1 MENIH
6 AHALSSIG
14 PIVALEVGPI
24 RKTLNSRYDDLKT
37 GRSEVAEGDRELVV
51 SVGKLKGPTR
61 SKLKEVTLTFA
72 SWNQIAAGLRQLDR
86 LGRFVGD
93 ASSEWL

>member
-1 MENIH
+1 MN
-6 AHALSSIG
+6 
-14 PIVALEVGPI
+14 V
-24 RKTLNSRYDDLKT
+24 
-37 GRSEVAEGDRELVV
+37 
-51 SVGKLKGPTR
+51 
-61 SKLKEVTLTFA
+61 VTLTFA

>member
-1 MENIH
+1 MPRFSTQFDAGASLTWEATSGAVRLIARH
-6 AHALSSIG
+6 RDFQSFGIIG
-14 PIVALEVGPI
+14 L
-24 RKTLNSRYDDLKT
+24 
-37 GRSEVAEGDRELVV
+37 
-51 SVGKLKGPTR
+51 
-61 SKLKEVTLTFA
+61 VTLTFA